1 MKNAQTWRLTDHLCK
16 ACGGRILQCASNCG
30 ITGGGNPVFK
40 CASCGASASGMGP
53 DVLCWCGFSHRG
65 QRHMTAY
72 RCVPFSALKEHPE
85 LERHFRACG
94 CDPEFGEV
102 GIVLER
108 DYVEAIAKAEGRK
121 E

>member
-1 MKNAQTWRLTDHLCK
+1 
-16 ACGGRILQCASNCG
+16 
-30 ITGGGNPVFK
+30 
-40 CASCGASASGMGP
+40 
-53 DVLCWCGFSHRG
+53 
-65 QRHMTAY
+65 MTAY

-108 DYVEAIAKAEGRK
+108 DYVEAIAKAEGK
-121 E
+121 TE